1 MEGIKGKMVAI
12 QGSIVDV
19 QFDTENLPTINEI
32 IKTSTFDNKE
42 VILEVVEHRQPNICR
57 CIALNLTYGL
67 KRNSICIATGSNL
80 TIPVGE
86 CLYGRVLNALGQPID
101 KKGPIEFQESVV
113 TRRTRM
119 SGRKDAFIEEEDKYH
134 FKIMETGIKA
144 IDLLSPLVKG
154 SKTGILGGAGLG
166 KTILILEIIHN
177 IITNQQATCVFSGV
191 GERIREGNELYY
203 EFERTGLLKRSIMV
217 FGQMDESAGARFE
230 AAHTGIAIA
239 ESFLEKG
246 KDVLFFIDNVF
257 RFAQA
262 GSELSALLGRIPSET
277 GYQPTL
283 MSEIS
288 EFHERIR
295 SQAGAAIT
303 SVEAIYVPADDLTDP
318 AVVAIFAHLDSTI
331 VLSRDYVQLGL
342 YPAVDAIQSSSG
354 FIDPSVIDR
363 RHFEAVQEIMKHFQ
377 KFQDL
382 QRIVSIIGK
391 EELSKS
397 ERIIFERA
405 VKLRNF
411 LTQPFFTGELYTGIK
426 GVYVTLEEAIIGCEQ
441 IISGRL
447 DSLPEEAFYMKGSIE
462 QVKEETKKIG
472 S

>member
-1 MEGIKGKMVAI
+1 MDGAKGKIVAVS
-12 QGSIVDV
+12 GSVVDA
-19 QFDTENLPTINEI
+19 QFDAENLPTIYEI
-32 IKTSTFDNKE
+32 LKTVTFDNKE
-42 VILEVVEHRQPNICR
+42 VILEVVEHREPNICR
-57 CIALNLTYGL
+57 CIALNPTYGL
-67 KRNSICIATGSNL
+67 RRNLSVIATGSNL
-80 TIPVGE
+80 TVPVGD
-86 CLYGRVLNALGQPID
+86 CLYGRVLNVLGQPID
-101 KKGPIEFQESVV
+101 KKGPIEFQERVA
-113 TRRTRM
+113 TRRMRM
-119 SGRKDAFIEEEDKYH
+119 SARKDTFTEEEGKFQ
-134 FKIMETGIKA
+134 FKIMETGIKV
-144 IDLLSPLVKG
+144 IDLLSPLVEG

-177 IITNQQATCVFSGV
+177 IITKHQGACVFAGV

-217 FGQMDESAGARFE
+217 FGQMDEPPGARFE

-246 KDVLFFIDNVF
+246 NDVLFFIDNVF

-295 SQAGAAIT
+295 SQVGAAIT

-318 AVVAIFAHLDSTI
+318 AVVAIFSHLGSTV
-331 VLSRDYVQLGL
+331 VLSRDYVQRGL
-342 YPAVDAIQSSSG
+342 YPAVDTLQSSSG
-354 FIDPSVIDR
+354 FIDPSVVGR
-363 RHFEAVQEIMKHFQ
+363 RHFEVAQEMMKHFQ
-377 KFQDL
+377 KYQDL

-391 EELSKS
+391 EELSKN
-397 ERIIFERA
+397 ERIIFDRA
-405 VKLRNF
+405 AKLQNF

-426 GVYVTLEEAIIGCEQ
+426 GIYVTLEEAIAGCEQ

-447 DSLPEEAFYMKGSIE
+447 DSIPDDKFYMKGSID
-462 QVKEETKKIG
+462 QVRKESEK
-472 S
+472 